1 MDMTTTD
8 PMSHP
13 SCPRCGDTLSNDA
26 PEGLCPRCLAAI
38 NFGGDTFF
46 TGEGGSLPPP
56 PISEIAP
63 HFPQL
68 EILSC
73 LGRGGMGVVY
83 KARQISL
90 DRLVALKL
98 LAPEREKDPEF
109 SDRFARE
116 AQALAKMSHPHI
128 VTVHDFGQ
136 AGGFFYLL
144 MEYVDGA
151 NLRQLLLAHK
161 FTPEQA
167 LGVVPPLCDA
177 LQYAHDR
184 GIVHRDIKPE
194 NLLMDRDGRLKV
206 ADFGLVKMLGADATG
221 DDRPM
226 GTPDYMAPEQSGD
239 PVKVDNRADIYS
251 LGVVIYEMLTGEL
264 PGKNFQPPS
273 AKTGVDSRLDEVV
286 HRAMEQ
292 EPDQRYQQASFLK
305 TEVERITGT
314 PAPSMPPPASPSSVA
329 GTSDPTAIRAS
340 VEAPAIAMMV
350 VSGLSL
356 CCQLFVVL
364 AGFLLMVGAGGFA
377 GSWMPG
383 FFNMGHGAMG
393 VALLLLGVGWLAV
406 MTIVNVVSLVGAC
419 RMRKLESYRWAMA
432 SAIILTAGG
441 VLSLA
446 GLFASP
452 LNSLMILGQ
461 LGAGIWGLVVLLREP
476 VKALF
481 SSQDAS
487 NFANPNTSDPRPF
500 TASMTNLKIPA
511 IGLMA
516 TSGIN
521 VAILH
526 FFAALAFI
534 KSAGPGIVV
543 VSLLVLLFGSFSL
556 VTFIGGWRMFHRKSY
571 RLAIAGSV
579 LALFTP
585 PGFLLSFVFGVW
597 ALILLLFNEGVKG
610 SFKTEADVDGSKK
623 PAKKWMVAAGVAAG
637 AVLVLFGIPLMIL
650 FSRPTRAARVM
661 SYEVPNPVHR
671 ASFPEVMPTPGLPEA
686 PGMPTMFPTPYTPA
700 DPTVQVE
707 PIPDD
712 DLNARLD
719 ASGRISDVMVR
730 SSSLAAIARDAA
742 SAGNA
747 QVAGRALNRIQELGL
762 YDETSKWV
770 ALQLSDRGQR
780 KDAVEIASRIK
791 DVIKRDQALAEL
803 STRKSPGAQPVLPP
817 LLQPVAPD
825 R

>member
-13 SCPRCGDTLSNDA
+13 SCPRCGDTVSDDA

-38 NFGGDTFF
+38 NFGGDTFL
-46 TGEGGSLPPP
+46 TGEGASLPPP

-109 SDRFARE
+109 SERFARE

-161 FTPEQA
+161 FTQEQA

-206 ADFGLVKMLGADATG
+206 ADFGLVKMLGSDASG

-239 PVKVDNRADIYS
+239 PGKVDNRADIYS

-264 PGKNFQPPS
+264 PGKSFQPPS

-305 TEVERITGT
+305 TEVEHITGT
-314 PAPSMPPPASPSSVA
+314 SARLAPPFAPSSSVGTPDPA
-329 GTSDPTAIRAS
+329 GIKSS
-340 VEAPAIAMMV
+340 VEAPAVAMMV
-350 VSGLSL
+350 VSGLAL
-356 CCQLFVVL
+356 CGHLFVVL
-364 AGFLLMVGAGGFA
+364 GGFLLMLGVGGFA

-383 FFNMGHGAMG
+383 FLKAGHGALG
-393 VALLLLGVGWLAV
+393 VALLILGAGWIII
-406 MTIVNVVSLVGAC
+406 MTIIHVVSLVGAN
-419 RMRKLESYRWAMA
+419 RMRKLESYRWAVA
-432 SAIILTAGG
+432 SAVILIAGG
-441 VLSLA
+441 VLSLPA
-446 GLFASP
+446 LSTSP
-452 LNSLMILGQ
+452 LEVLMILGQ
-461 LGAGIWGLVVLLREP
+461 LGAGIWGLAVLLREP
-476 VKALF
+476 VKSLF
-481 SSQDAS
+481 GGPEAS
-487 NFANPNTSDPRPF
+487 AT
-500 TASMTNLKIPA
+500 TAPNLKIPA

-521 VAILH
+521 
-526 FFAALAFI
+526 AAVIFLVFVLASTQI
-534 KSAGPGIVV
+534 GGEG
-543 VSLLVLLFGSFSL
+543 LLVISSMALLCGSLSV
-556 VTFIGGWRMFHRKSY
+556 VTFMGAWGMFHGKGRN
-571 RLAIAGSV
+571 LAVTGAA

-585 PGFLLSFVFGVW
+585 PGLFLSFAFGVW
-597 ALILLLFNEGVKG
+597 ALILLLFDDKAKL
-610 SFKTEADVDGSKK
+610 SFKDQADADASKASRK
-623 PAKKWMVAAGVAAG
+623 RWMVATGAVAA
-637 AVLVLFGIPLMIL
+637 AVLILFAIPVAML
-650 FSRPTRAARVM
+650 FSRSM
-661 SYEVPNPVHR
+661 EGHGVPVNMTHPDYL
-671 ASFPEVMPTPGLPEA
+671 APFPQSPEMPEI
-686 PGMPTMFPTPYTPA
+686 PGMPEMFPPPQMQGDPA
-700 DPTVQVE
+700 APME
-707 PIPDD
+707 PASDD
-712 DLNARLD
+712 DLAARLE
-719 ASGRISDVMVR
+719 ANSRISDFMVR
-730 SSSLAAIARDAA
+730 YSSLASIARDAA
-742 SAGNA
+742 SVGN
-747 QVAGRALNRIQELGL
+747 VAMTEEALRGIAESGIH
-762 YDETSKWV
+762 DETSKWV

-791 DVIKRDQALAEL
+791 DVAKRDQALAEL
-803 STRKSPGAQPVLPP
+803 SIRKSPGAKPVEQPVVPE
-817 LLQPVAPD
+817 